1 MPYKCEK
8 IPMPI
13 QKDKRIKLLPCQKI
27 AIKNMFATGLYSING
42 LAKLWKVSKR
52 LIQFILF
59 PERQQ
64 KNLQDREARGGS
76 KQYYSTEYNTKTMKN
91 HRHYKQELYLKGE
104 LKSDKSL

>member
-8 IPMPI
+8 IPMPVE
-13 QKDKRIKLLPCQKI
+13 KDKRVKLLPCQKL
-27 AIKNMFATGLYSING
+27 AVKTMFATGQHSITG

-64 KNLQDREARGGS
+64 KNLQDRDSRGGS
-76 KQYYSTEYNTKTMKN
+76 KQYYSTEYNTKVKKE

-104 LKSDKSL
+104 LENAE